1 MDFSLSEEQELLQ
14 HTVRSFVEKEC
25 PPQTVRAIFD
35 GERQVVPALWKGLAE
50 IGVAGLVVPEL
61 HGGAGLE
68 LLELAL
74 VAEELG
80 RGAVPVP
87 FLGHALA
94 TLAIARGASSAQQ
107 AAWLPRLGSGDARAT
122 VALAEDGARWLP
134 TEWRVELAN
143 GRVSGRKQLVPEAD
157 GADLFVVG
165 CRGGALAL
173 IEAGPA
179 VRITAEPT
187 LDRGRPLAT
196 LDFEGAPAELLDAG
210 KRSTQRGKPSG
221 AQRGEAER
229 SSNPKAERSHDGLAA
244 RLVDAGSVLL
254 AADAFGAAH
263 QLVRATTAYLQSR
276 QQFGQPL
283 AQFQAVKHQLANMAL
298 DVDPTCGLWWYA
310 AHAFDHALAEAP
322 RAAALAKAHIT
333 ERAQQVARD
342 AVEAHGGIGFT
353 WECDVHIWFKRVMFD
368 RLWLGAPELHRE
380 RFAALEGW

>member
-1 MDFSLSEEQELLQ
+1 MDFSLTEEQELLQ
-14 HTVRSFVEKEC
+14 DTVRSFVAKEC

-35 GERQVVPALWKGLAE
+35 GERQAVATLWKGLVE
-50 IGVAGLVVPEL
+50 MGIAGLVVPEAE
-61 HGGAGLE
+61 GGAGLE

-94 TLAIARGASSAQQ
+94 TLALARGGDDAQREK
-107 AAWLPRLGSGDARAT
+107 WLPRLASGSARAT
-122 VALAEDGARWLP
+122 VAIAEDAGRWLP
-134 TEWRVELAN
+134 DAWQVELAD
-143 GRVSGRKQLVPEAD
+143 GRARGRKLHVPEAES
-157 GADLFVVG
+157 ADVFVVG

-173 IEAGPA
+173 VETGAA
-179 VRITAEPT
+179 VRVTPAAT
-187 LDRGRPLAT
+187 LDRGRALAT
-196 LDFEGAPAELLDAG
+196 LELDGAPAEVLPDA
-210 KRSTQRGKPSG
+210 
-221 AQRGEAER
+221 
-229 SSNPKAERSHDGLAA
+229 DAA
-244 RLVDAGSVLL
+244 RLVDAGCVLL

-263 QLVRATTAYLQSR
+263 QLVRSTAAYVQTR

-298 DVDPTCGLWWYA
+298 EVDPTRGLWWYA
-310 AHAFDHALAEAP
+310 AHAFDHAPADAP

-333 ERAQQVARD
+333 DRAQQVARD

-353 WECDVHIWFKRVMFD
+353 WECDVQIWFKRVMFD

>member
-1 MDFSLSEEQELLQ
+1 MDFSLSQEQELLQ
-14 HTVRSFVEKEC
+14 GTLRSFVAKEC
-25 PPQTVRAIFD
+25 PPQAVRAVFD
-35 GERQVVPALWKGLAE
+35 GEHALVPALREKLAE
-50 IGVAGLVVPEL
+50 IGVYGLAVPDV

-87 FLGHALA
+87 FLGPALA
-94 TLAIARGASSAQQ
+94 TLALARGGSAAQQ
-107 AAWLPRLGSGDARAT
+107 AAWLPRLADGSARAT
-122 VALAEDGARWLP
+122 VALGEDGGHWLP
-134 TEWRVELAN
+134 DAWQAELAN
-143 GRVSGRKQLVPEAD
+143 GRVRGRKCLVPDAEDAD
-157 GADLFVVG
+157 CFVVG

-173 IEAGPA
+173 VEAGA
-179 VRITAEPT
+179 GVRVIPELA
-187 LDRGRPLAT
+187 LDRGRPLAVLE
-196 LDFEGAPAELLDAG
+196 LDGAAAQPLDA
-210 KRSTQRGKPSG
+210 T
-221 AQRGEAER
+221 A
-229 SSNPKAERSHDGLAA
+229 AA

-263 QLVRATTAYLQSR
+263 QLVRATAAYLQSR

-283 AQFQAVKHQLANMAL
+283 AQFQALKHQLANMAL
-298 DVDPTCGLWWYA
+298 DVDPTRGLWWYA
-310 AHAFDHALAEAP
+310 AHAFDHAPAEAS

-333 ERAQQVARD
+333 ERAMQVARD

-380 RFAALEGW
+380 RYAALEGW

>member
-14 HTVRSFVEKEC
+14 ETVRGFVAKEC
-25 PPQTVRAIFD
+25 PPQKVRAIFD
-35 GERQVVPALWKGLAE
+35 GDRQEGLALWKGLAE
-50 IGVAGLVVPEL
+50 MGIAGLVVPEA

-94 TLAIARGASSAQQ
+94 TLALAKSGSAAQQ
-107 AAWLPRLGSGDARAT
+107 AKWLPRLASGEARAS
-122 VALAEDGARWLP
+122 VALAEAGARWLP
-134 TEWRVELAN
+134 EQWSAELAN
-143 GRVSGRKQLVPEAD
+143 GRIRGRKEFVPEAE
-157 GADLFVVG
+157 GAELFVVG
-165 CRGGALAL
+165 CRGGGLAL
-173 IEAGPA
+173 VEAGTG
-179 VRITAEPT
+179 VRVAPEPT

-196 LDFEGAPAELLDAG
+196 LALDGAAAEPLAEGG
-210 KRSTQRGKPSG
+210 G
-221 AQRGEAER
+221 
-229 SSNPKAERSHDGLAA
+229 A
-244 RLVDAGSVLL
+244 RLFDAASVLL

-263 QLVRATTAYLQSR
+263 QLVRMTTRYVQTR

-283 AQFQAVKHQLANMAL
+283 GQFQAVKHQLANMAL
-298 DVDPTCGLWWYA
+298 DVDPTRGLWWYA
-310 AHAFDHALAEAP
+310 AHAFDHAPADAP

-333 ERAQQVARD
+333 DRAQQAARD

-353 WECDVHIWFKRVMFD
+353 WESDVHIWFKRVMFD
-368 RLWLGAPELHRE
+368 RLWLGLPELHRE

>member
-1 MDFSLSEEQELLQ
+1 MNFALSEEQELLQ
-14 HTVRSFVEKEC
+14 GTVRSFVAKEC
-25 PPQTVRAIFD
+25 PPQAVRAIFD
-35 GERQVVPALWKGLAE
+35 GERSLVPALWKGLSE
-50 IGVAGLVVPEL
+50 IGVAGLVAPES

-94 TLAIARGASSAQQ
+94 TLALARGGSDAQRS
-107 AAWLPRLGSGDARAT
+107 AWLPRLATGDARAT
-122 VALAEDGARWLP
+122 VAFAEDGARWLP
-134 TEWRVELAN
+134 PQWQLELAQ
-143 GRVSGRKQLVPEAD
+143 GRVRGTKQLVPEAE

-173 IEAGPA
+173 VGSGGG
-179 VRITAEPT
+179 VRVAAEPT

-196 LDFEGAPAELLDAG
+196 LELDGAPAEPLAGDA
-210 KRSTQRGKPSG
+210 S
-221 AQRGEAER
+221 
-229 SSNPKAERSHDGLAA
+229 
-244 RLVDAGSVLL
+244 RLVDAGCVLL

-263 QLVRATTAYLQSR
+263 QLVRATAAYLQTR

-283 AQFQAVKHQLANMAL
+283 AQFQSLKHQLANMAL
-298 DVDPTCGLWWYA
+298 DVDPTRGLWWYA
-310 AHAFDHALAEAP
+310 AHAFDHAAGEAS
-322 RAAALAKAHIT
+322 RAASLAKAHIT
-333 ERAQQVARD
+333 ERAMQIARE

-353 WECDVHIWFKRVMFD
+353 WECDVHLWFKRVMFD

-380 RFAALEGW
+380 RYAALEGW

>member
-1 MDFSLSEEQELLQ
+1 MDFSLSQEQELLQ
-14 HTVRSFVEKEC
+14 GTVRSFVAKEC

-35 GERQVVPALWKGLAE
+35 GEHQLVPALRKKLVEIGIYGLA
-50 IGVAGLVVPEL
+50 VPEQ

-87 FLGHALA
+87 FLGHALS
-94 TLAIARGASSAQQ
+94 TLALARGGSAAQQ
-107 AAWLPRLGSGDARAT
+107 AAWLPRLADGSARAT
-122 VALAEDGARWLP
+122 VAFGEDGGRWLP
-134 TEWRVELAN
+134 DAWQAELAN
-143 GRVSGRKQLVPEAD
+143 GRVRGRKCLVPDAED
-157 GADLFVVG
+157 ADLFVVG

-173 IEAGPA
+173 VEAGA
-179 VRITAEPT
+179 GVRVAPELA
-187 LDRGRPLAT
+187 LDRSRPLAVLE
-196 LDFEGAPAELLDAG
+196 LDGASAQVLDA
-210 KRSTQRGKPSG
+210 S
-221 AQRGEAER
+221 A
-229 SSNPKAERSHDGLAA
+229 AA

-263 QLVRATTAYLQSR
+263 QLVRTTAAYLQSR

-283 AQFQAVKHQLANMAL
+283 AQFQALKHQLANMAL
-298 DVDPTCGLWWYA
+298 DVDPSRGLWWYA
-310 AHAFDHALAEAP
+310 AHAFDHAPAEAS
-322 RAAALAKAHIT
+322 RAAALAKSHIT
-333 ERAQQVARD
+333 ERAMQVARD

-380 RFAALEGW
+380 RYASLEGW